1 MRELKLAGI
10 FALALLACA
19 AYAGPAALVEF
30 DRGGGAI
37 LPAAANGGVPPAP
50 APALAAA
57 TQDKP
62 VWISVADGDI
72 EALSGEFDFRELKRL
87 ARGPEAS
94 VYQVNTSDLDSL
106 AGIMHRKLHKCGG
119 FFTSSSLEAAR
130 SVVAPAPPA
139 APAAYTIDQRGRVSA
154 MLALADENEL
164 AATISSLSAYKTRYY
179 ASQTGAD
186 AAEWLRAY
194 WGRLAAG
201 RDDITVEAYRHADWA
216 QESVILTVRGA
227 SEPDKVVVL
236 GGHLDSISRAGP
248 AADAPGAD
256 DNASGI
262 AALTEAIRVL
272 TVSGY
277 RPSKTVKFI
286 GYAAEEVGLRGS
298 QDIAGAFR
306 RAGTRVEGVIQFDMT
321 NFNGSPEDI
330 FLITDNTDA
339 AQNSFL
345 GSLVKTYTDYR
356 LGETRCGYACS
367 DHASWTKNGYAASF
381 PFEASFAKTN
391 PAIHSDKDT
400 LARSGGRALHALK
413 FAKLAVAYLV
423 ETAK

>member
-1 MRELKLAGI
+1 MRELTATGSLAG
-10 FALALLACA
+10 LLLVCA
-19 AYAGPAALVEF
+19 AYAGPSPAVDF
-30 DRGGGAI
+30 DRRGKTGPVLEAGREQ
-37 LPAAANGGVPPAP
+37 PPPEPVQAE
-50 APALAAA
+50 A
-57 TQDKP
+57 DRP
-62 VWISVADGDI
+62 VWITVANDDI
-72 EALSGEFDFRELKRL
+72 DELAGEFDFKALKVL
-87 ARGPEAS
+87 AQNREAS
-94 VYQVNTSDLDSL
+94 VFRVNTSDLDSL
-106 AGIMHRKLHKCGG
+106 AESMHRKLHKCGG
-119 FFTSSSLEAAR
+119 FFTSSSLGSAK
-130 SVVAPAPPA
+130 SLLAPAPA
-139 APAAYTIDQRGRVSA
+139 AAAAAYTIDQGARVPA
-154 MLALADENEL
+154 MLKLADEKEL
-164 AATISSLSAYKTRYY
+164 TATISSLSAYKTRYY
-179 ASQTGAD
+179 SSPAGAD
-186 AAEWLRAY
+186 AAKWLQAY
-194 WGRLAAG
+194 WGKLAAG

-216 QESVILTVRGA
+216 QQSVVLTVKGA
-227 SEPDKVVVL
+227 SEPEKIVVL
-236 GGHLDSISRAGP
+236 GGHLDSISRAGQ
-248 AADAPGAD
+248 AAEAPGAD

-262 AALTEAIRVL
+262 AALTEAIRVI

-306 RAGTRVEGVIQFDMT
+306 RAGAQVEGVIQFDMT

-330 FLITDNTDA
+330 FLITDNTSA

-345 GSLVKTYTDYR
+345 GELVKTYTDYR

-391 PAIHSDKDT
+391 PNIHSAKDT
-400 LARSGGRALHALK
+400 LAQSGGRSLHALK